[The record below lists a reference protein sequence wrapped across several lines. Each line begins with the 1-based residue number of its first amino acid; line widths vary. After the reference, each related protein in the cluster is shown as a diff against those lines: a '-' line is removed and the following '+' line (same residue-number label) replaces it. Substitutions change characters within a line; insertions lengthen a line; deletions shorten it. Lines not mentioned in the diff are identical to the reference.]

1 MDERSTWTAV
11 QNGLRQKCPACGKGE
26 LYSSYLKSVKR
37 CAVCGTDLHHHRAD
51 DAPAYFT
58 ILVVAHIVGAGIMFT
73 EMTWHPADWVQW
85 IIWIPALLL
94 LSLFLLPRFKGALIG
109 VQWAN
114 RMHGFGGEDSDVTY
128 AAGPAKKP
136 AA

>member
-1 MDERSTWTAV
+1 MEDRSTWTAL
-11 QNGLRQKCPACGKGE
+11 QNGLRLKCPACGKGP
-26 LYSSYLKSVKR
+26 LYSSYLKSVDR
-37 CAVCGTDLHHHRAD
+37 CATCGTELHHHRAD

-58 ILVVAHIVGAGIMFT
+58 ILVVAHIVGAGIMFS

-85 IIWIPALLL
+85 IIWIPALLI

-114 RMHGFGGEDSDVTY
+114 RMHGFGGAAGAVTY
-128 AAGPAKKP
+128 AEGVAKKP
-136 AA
+136 LG